1 MIEELTKLK
10 KQNRKLKE
18 EVNDLR
24 DLLVKYEARCSYYKN
39 SYFDKDTKIKTLEWI
54 VDMQKGQIIEFKKQ
68 IDELAGNR
76 ML

>member
-24 DLLVKYEARCSYYKN
+24 DLLAKYEARCSYYKN
-39 SYFDKDTKIKTLEWI
+39 SYFDKDTKINTLEWI

-68 IDELAGNR
+68 IDELIRNSEI
-76 ML
+76 